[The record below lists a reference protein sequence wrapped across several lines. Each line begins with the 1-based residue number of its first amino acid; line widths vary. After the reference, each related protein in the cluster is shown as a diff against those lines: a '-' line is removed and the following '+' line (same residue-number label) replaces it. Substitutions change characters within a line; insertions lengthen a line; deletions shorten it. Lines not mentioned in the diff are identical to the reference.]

1 MMKREANRT
10 RMAEYGARLYGEA
23 LEELGEGFPVGH
35 IGEPIDVAY
44 GVLYLDSDESKFV
57 AGAELIIDG
66 DPTAAR

>member
-1 MMKREANRT
+1 MMKREANGT
-10 RMAEYGARLYGEA
+10 RMAEYGARLYGET
-23 LEELGEGFPVGH
+23 LEELGECFPVGH

-66 DPTAAR
+66 GATAAG